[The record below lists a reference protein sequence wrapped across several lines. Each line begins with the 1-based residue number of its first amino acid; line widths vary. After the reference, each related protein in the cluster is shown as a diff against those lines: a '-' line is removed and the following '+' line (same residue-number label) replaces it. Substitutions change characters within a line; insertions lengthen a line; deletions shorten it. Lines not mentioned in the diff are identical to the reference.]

1 MVKSKIFYRTIY
13 LLILT
18 GISKNSLYSQIT
30 IISREWRFKTGD
42 SLQWSSPEY
51 NDSHW
56 CKMKTGLWW
65 AHAGYEYSGY
75 AWYRKKIYISSVLKP
90 AVINMGYLRLSLGQI
105 QDVDQTFFNGK
116 LIGQT
121 GNLNPFVGK
130 WEEHRN
136 YHVKAD
142 QILWDAENTVAVRVY
157 GINNNGGMHT
167 GPYYYEPYRI
177 TCKDFL
183 TIIDSRV
190 EEVKNNNCDKLKFT
204 ILFKNSGA
212 NNYKGELLF
221 QLSDSLKAILKSS
234 KQRVTI
240 YSNADSLNV
249 FSFFTNKPRDG
260 IFHIT
265 TEFKESKTRY
275 GLAKEI
281 TISNLK
287 EVSIPVLLQ
296 PRVIIENEIK
306 DSYVPAPFE
315 NQKIGGYLGKRL
327 EINLNM
333 RLLEINEKELL
344 DGYLNRPGKQI
355 WAGEHIGKYLDA
367 ACNTWL
373 YTHDSRLKVQMDR
386 MLTILLSTQKDDG
399 YLGTYTPE
407 QYWTSWDVWTH
418 KYNMIGLLAYYRST
432 GYLPALNA
440 AKRIGDLLC
449 RTFGDEPGQMD
460 IVTCGTH
467 VGMASTS
474 VLGPI
479 VDLYRY
485 TGDKKYLEFARYII
499 TSYNHPDGPAII
511 RSILENGHVNQVA
524 NGKAYEMLSNLI
536 GIFKLF
542 KLTGEKELLS
552 AVDIAWKDIV
562 NYRLYI
568 TGTASSH
575 ELFRGDHELPAGSGD
590 NMGEGCVTTYWF
602 LLNYELFSLTSDTK
616 YYDELE
622 KSLYNHL
629 LGAENPRSGCV
640 SYYTPLQGSKPYS
653 CGISCCLSNIPR
665 GISMIPMINY
675 GKISGVP
682 TLLQFDSQKI
692 VDTIIYQSNR
702 KIPFIINAESCFPD
716 SGSIDYTIIPDSAAV
731 FPINF
736 RVPVWADHYIAIVGN
751 EVYEGIP
758 GKYLKIDRYWIPG
771 EKVSVRFSI
780 PVVSISGGKSYP
792 DRFALKRG
800 PQVLSVDQS
809 LNQIVNIDSVIFSF
823 SDSKSILL
831 QKAQYILPKNWVG
844 IQAYSLENKYK
855 PDKIA
860 KVFLVPFSDAGQT
873 GADSFTWLKYVLN
886 F

>member
-1 MVKSKIFYRTIY
+1 MVKSEIFYRTLF

-30 IISREWRFKTGD
+30 TISRDWRFKTGD

-75 AWYRKKIYISSVLKP
+75 AWYRKEIYISSVLKP
-90 AVINMGYLRLSLGQI
+90 AVRNMGYLRLSLGQI

-121 GNLNPFVGK
+121 GNFNPFVGK
-130 WEEHRN
+130 WEEHR
-136 YHVKAD
+136 YYLVKAD
-142 QILWDAENTVAVRVY
+142 QILWDAENTIAVRVY
-157 GINNNGGMHT
+157 GMNNNGGMHT

-190 EEVKNNNCDKLKFT
+190 EELKNNNCDKLKFT

-240 YSNADSLNV
+240 YPNSDSLNV
-249 FSFFTNKPRDG
+249 FSFFTDKPRDG

-265 TEFKESKTRY
+265 TKFKESKTGY
-275 GLAKEI
+275 GLAKEV
-281 TISNLK
+281 TISTLK
-287 EVSIPVLLQ
+287 EVSIPVLSK

-327 EINLNM
+327 EINLNK
-333 RLLEINEKELL
+333 RLLEVNEKELL

-418 KYNMIGLLAYYRST
+418 KYNMMGLLAYYKST

-449 RTFGDEPGQMD
+449 RTFGDKPGQMD

-474 VLGPI
+474 VLNPI
-479 VDLYRY
+479 IDLYRY
-485 TGDKKYLEFARYII
+485 TGDKKYMEFARYII

-511 RSILENGHVNQVA
+511 ISILENGHVNQVA

-536 GIFKLF
+536 GIIKLF

-552 AVDIAWKDIV
+552 VVDIAWKDIV
-562 NYRLYI
+562 NNRLYI

-682 TLLQFDSQKI
+682 TLLQFDSQRI
-692 VDTIIYQSNR
+692 VDTLISQSNR
-702 KIPFIINAESCFPD
+702 KIPFIIYAESCFPD

-736 RVPVWADHYIAIVGN
+736 RVPAWTDHYIAIIGN
-751 EVYEGIP
+751 DVYEGIP
-758 GKYLKIDRYWIPG
+758 GKFLTIERRWIPG
-771 EKVSVRFSI
+771 EIVSVRFSI
-780 PVVSISGGKSYP
+780 PVVSISGGKSYQ

-800 PQVLSVDQS
+800 PQVLSLDQS
-809 LNQIVNIDSVIFSF
+809 LNQIINIDSVIFSF

-831 QKAQYILPKNWVG
+831 QKAQYNLPENWVG
-844 IQAYSLENKYK
+844 IQAYSLEIKYK
-855 PDKIA
+855 PDKIK

-873 GADSFTWLKYVLN
+873 GADSFTWLKYVVN